1 MRYLILPLVLLLVS
15 CSSTLPSIKTY
26 KMDVQQGNVI
36 TPKMML
42 QLKPAMTKSQVR
54 FILGTPLLADTF
66 HRDRWDYFYEMNRG
80 GKLIERRRVI
90 LEFENES
97 LKSVRGDI
105 IPAGQPGA
113 ENAPVASVREIRSAR
128 SNKELML
135 EDSNKPWWERFKFWG
150 EEQEEAAHQEQKVD
164 ARAAPAVAASQ
175 SVKSGTTQSA
185 NAPAVPASANT
196 PSVAPEKAVAVEKP
210 VKAEKISAPPPVD
223 TEAGQVAA
231 QLQRWNSAWQGRKL
245 NDYLNLYSA
254 NFVPEGVSRRAWLEQ
269 QQQKF
274 GSAEYVEDIKIENVQ
289 VEVHGSIASVQ
300 FDQISTTPAEIKKI
314 SKEFGFENEGGL
326 WRIVRESVKTA
337 FAPESLPA
345 QPATAN
351 QEGVILHERSEAPP
365 EYPAEPVKPSSVK
378 PETVKP
384 NTNSKEN
391 TAKPASSQQ
400 ANDKN
405 QLPELKTKK
414 DLPLPAED
422 APGYFEKLLEK
433 IGF

>member
-80 GKLIERRRVI
+80 GKVIERRRVI

-300 FDQISTTPAEIKKI
+300 FDQISTTPAGIKKI

-384 NTNSKEN
+384 TQ
-391 TAKPASSQQ
+391 TAKKTQLSQLHR
-400 ANDKN
+400 NRRMIKIN
-405 QLPELKTKK
+405 CLSLRKK